1 MEHENGDCVYRCRDG
16 KSYNRHFPTNGLQK
30 CVNLYDIFD
39 DVGANNSILVKAKE
53 LNSLGGSLTQ
63 PLSCGKF
70 TNIETFYSANK
81 INETEMKN
89 AHFVEI
95 ITKQF

>member
-1 MEHENGDCVYRCRDG
+1 MEHENGECVYRCGNG
-16 KSYNRHFPTNGLQK
+16 KSYNRHFETNSLQK

-39 DVGANNSILVKAKE
+39 DVGTNSEILVKAKE

-63 PLSCGKF
+63 PLSCGNF
-70 TNIETFYSANK
+70 TNIETFYSANMV
-81 INETEMKN
+81 NETEMIN

-95 ITKQF
+95 ISN